1 MSNRDLQNPKPFAI
15 GNHREFG
22 PEAVSQGRGLRENLL
37 DHLSSHQ
44 PEAAVHVLQGD
55 LRGDLGEDVESSR
68 QQDAMEGLVPD
79 NLAANDDVVF
89 GRMRPQAP
97 EVAWVVL
104 AVRIG
109 EEGQGR
115 SNPLKSFSHAVRVSL
130 PGPPSQEAHW
140 VRLRKLPEDLVGSVR
155 ATVFTDE

>member
-1 MSNRDLQNPKPFAI
+1 MSNRDLQNPKPFAV

-22 PEAVSQGRGLRENLL
+22 PEAVSQGRSLWEDLL
-37 DHLSSHQ
+37 DNLSPHQ
-44 PEAAVHVLQGD
+44 PEAAVHVLQGH
-55 LRGDLGEDVESSR
+55 LRGDLGEDVEPSR

-109 EEGQGR
+109 EEGKRR
-115 SNPLKSFSHAVRVSL
+115 SNLLEAFSHGVRISF
-130 PGPPSQEAHW
+130 PAPAGQEAHR
-140 VRLRKLPEDLVGSVR
+140 VRLRKLPEDWSV
-155 ATVFTDE
+155 